1 MNKLEEDLIE
11 QEIRDHY
18 LEQGEAVMREMLED
32 EEMSSINDLPA
43 FPPASLTKSKA
54 EELLAEIEKAK
65 NPLTTYLKNK
75 GGSEE

>member
-32 EEMSSINDLPA
+32 EDEI
-43 FPPASLTKSKA
+43 TK
-54 EELLAEIEKAK
+54 
-65 NPLTTYLKNK
+65 
-75 GGSEE
+75 